1 MRIRKKDVECGEPPN
16 EVALVALEA
25 VALEHD
31 GLDGAA
37 VVVAGREHGHGER
50 TPPPVQEWE
59 QVVHEGEA
67 AVGGEGDGLVAVER
81 LGAADVVVEDPVLLA
96 PGVQF
101 NRHFRDIPKLVPDLI
116 ML

>member
-1 MRIRKKDVECGEPPN
+1 MERGEPPH

-50 TPPPVQEWE
+50 ALPPVQERE

-96 PGVQF
+96 PAGC
-101 NRHFRDIPKLVPDLI
+101 NSIDILGTSQNLSLI
-116 ML
+116 LSCFEF